1 MPTAEML
8 RTFVALP
15 LSAETHARLTQAQ
28 RAFMRTCPEGS
39 VRWVKPEGIHL
50 TLFFLGEIGPDRVA
64 PIQTALAAV
73 ARAATPFAFQVQ
85 GSGCF
90 PNLKR
95 PRVFWVGIE
104 EPNGRLAA
112 LQAAV
117 SAALAQL
124 GFQPEERDFSPH
136 LTLGRVAKDAS
147 PADLRRIGEAL
158 AQAPVGRLGEEQA
171 AEMVFFRSLLKP
183 TGAEYT
189 PLARFRLGEPG

>member
-15 LSAETHARLTQAQ
+15 LSAETHAHLTQAQ
-28 RAFMRTCPEGS
+28 RALMRICPEGS

-50 TLFFLGEIGPDRVA
+50 TLFFLGEIMPDRVA
-64 PIQTALAAV
+64 PIQAALAEV
-73 ARAATPFAFQVQ
+73 TRGATPFAFQVQ

-95 PRVFWVGIE
+95 PRVIWVGIE
-104 EPNGRLAA
+104 ESGGRLAA

-117 SAALAQL
+117 SAALARL

-158 AQAPVGRLGEEQA
+158 PQAPVGRLGEERA
-171 AEMVFFRSLLKP
+171 AELVFFRSLLKP